1 MNRILYGFVIFL
13 SVGVSA
19 YAFSF
24 FFFPKE
30 QSPVYQH
37 FINDPWVGFSHVYGG
52 AVALLFGSLQFSA
65 KFRQKY
71 LSVHRTFG
79 IIYLIA
85 ILIGGIAGFFAAID
99 ASGNLLTKIGFLCL
113 DILWLFTTIV
123 AYKKI
128 LDRDFI
134 GHRNWMIRSFAMT
147 FAAVT
152 LRLQFPLW
160 LGFFQMPFSEAYV
173 IISWACWVPNVFV
186 AEYIVRKVKMA
197 EV

>member
-1 MNRILYGFVIFL
+1 MKKFLYGLVIFL
-13 SVGVSA
+13 SIGVSA

-71 LSVHRTFG
+71 LSTHRVFG
-79 IIYLIA
+79 FIYLIA
-85 ILIGGIAGFFAAID
+85 ILIGGIGGFFAAID
-99 ASGNLLTKIGFLCL
+99 ASGNFITKLGFLCL
-113 DILWLFTTIV
+113 DILWLFTTVV

-128 LDRDFI
+128 INRDFI
-134 GHRNWMIRSFAMT
+134 AHRNWMIRSFALT
-147 FAAVT
+147 FAAVA

-160 LGFFQMPFSEAYV
+160 MGYYQMPFPEAYV
-173 IISWACWVPNVFV
+173 IIAWTCWIPNLIA
-186 AEYIVRKVKMA
+186 AEWIVRKVKMA